1 MRIVVGIATSGRPD
15 VLADT
20 VALLAL
26 QSRRPDLVIICP
38 ASPSDFDRT
47 ALAAD
52 SPPVSVV
59 QGPRG
64 SCHQRNAIIE
74 STLDADLIAFLD
86 DDFVPAHDFIAQ
98 AELLF
103 SQHEDIVV
111 ATGDVLAD
119 GVLGVGLSLAEAE
132 KIVTDSTPDH
142 ASEATDVYNGYGCNL
157 VVRVSPL
164 RLHPIRFD
172 ENLPLYAWQEDVDL
186 SRQLAA
192 FGRVV
197 QSRRLRGV
205 HLGSKR
211 GPGKGLSFGYSQIA
225 NPVYLSRKG
234 TVSWK
239 HSVPQM
245 LRNVAS
251 NALHFARPEVWVD
264 RRGRLRGN
272 LLGVLDLCRGRLDPN
287 RILKF

>member
-20 VALLAL
+20 VELLAL
-26 QSRRPDLVIICP
+26 QLRRPDLVIICP
-38 ASPSDFDRT
+38 ASPADLNNAR
-47 ALAAD
+47 LATSTLA
-52 SPPVSVV
+52 VLVV
-59 QGPRG
+59 QGPKG
-64 SCHQRNAIIE
+64 SCHQRNAIIDAAP
-74 STLDADLIAFLD
+74 DADLITFLD
-86 DDFVPAHDFIAQ
+86 DDFVPAGDFLAQ

-103 SQHEDIVV
+103 GRDEAIAA

-132 KIVTDSTPDH
+132 RIIAASDPDH
-142 ASEATDVYNGYGCNL
+142 TSEAEDVYNGYGCNL
-157 VVRVSPL
+157 VVRMAHV
-164 RLHPIRFD
+164 RRHTIRFD

-186 SRQLAA
+186 SRQLAK
-192 FGRVV
+192 FGRIV

-225 NPVYLSRKG
+225 NPIYLSKKG

-239 HSVPQM
+239 HSLPQI

-251 NALHFARPEVWVD
+251 NALHFPRPEIWID
-264 RRGRLRGN
+264 RRGRLCGN
-272 LLGVLDLCRGRLDPN
+272 LLGILDLCRGRLDPN
-287 RILKF
+287 RILQF